1 MKLPQS
7 IIFLDLCDNGAEN
20 TLRPNKFDVK
30 VFIASTSMAE
40 NIVQIDNSVGSS
52 ENQV

>member
-7 IIFLDLCDNGAEN
+7 IISLDLCDNGAEN
-20 TLRPNKFDVK
+20 ILRPNKFDVK
-30 VFIASTSMAE
+30 VFIASISMAE

>member
-20 TLRPNKFDVK
+20 ILKPNKFDVK
-30 VFIASTSMAE
+30 VFTPSILIAE